1 MALGA
6 AVLGVP
12 PLTAVHA
19 QISTDVNAPWNSHDT
34 RVLVVAAAGI
44 TLIVGLIVV
53 LKMHAFLAL
62 TVGALVVGLASGI
75 PAGDVTES
83 YETGVGDV
91 LGYVGV
97 LIALG
102 AMLGKLLADSGGA
115 DEVVDTLLRG
125 KPATLPWKMALIA
138 GIIGIPMFFEIGLV
152 LLIPIVMLAVRRS
165 NGRAMMLGIPALAG
179 LSVLHG
185 FVPPHPGPLA
195 AIGILKGNV
204 GITLALGLLI
214 AIPTVAVAGP
224 IFGRIAARWVPIGA
238 SGAALAVTG
247 GLRQD
252 PERADDGP
260 GRTSGSAAG
269 AGRGPG
275 RGGPGRGGGDRVGT
289 DATTE
294 REGQGAVVVGRAQ
307 DPDATSTP
315 SFTATLVTVL
325 SPVVLMLAAA
335 AADVWMSEDA
345 TLYPVLSFIGD
356 PVVALLI
363 AVLLAMYTFGTG
375 VGFSVSVLGRKLG
388 ESLLPIVGVMMIVG
402 AGGGFKQMLVDGGTG
417 TAIAK
422 VALAANLSAL
432 VLGWM
437 VAVLIRLATGSAT
450 VATVTAAGIVAPL
463 ASGLDDGNVALVV
476 LAVGAG
482 SLFFSHVNDAGF
494 WLVKEYFGLTVG
506 QTLKTWSVME
516 TIIAVM
522 GLAMTL
528 LLSLFI

>member
-1 MALGA
+1 MSLAS
-6 AVLGVP
+6 GVNT
-12 PLTAVHA
+12 LTAIHA
-19 QISTDVNAPWNSHDT
+19 DSQADVNAPWNGHDT
-34 RVLVVAAAGI
+34 RVLIVAVIGI
-44 TLIVGLIVV
+44 ALIVLLIVGWKV
-53 LKMHAFLAL
+53 HAFLAL
-62 TVGALVVGLASGI
+62 TIGSLLVGLASGI
-75 PAGDVTES
+75 GAGAVTKS
-83 YETGVGDV
+83 YETGVGGV

-152 LLIPIVMLAVRRS
+152 LLIPIVMLAVRRTG
-165 NGRAMMLGIPALAG
+165 GRAMLLGIPALAG

-195 AIGILKGNV
+195 AIGILKGDV
-204 GITLALGLLI
+204 GITLALGLLV
-214 AIPTVAVAGP
+214 AIPSVVVAGP
-224 IFGRIAARWVPIGA
+224 LFGRFAAQWVPIGA

-247 GLRQD
+247 GSR
-252 PERADDGP
+252 RGGVA
-260 GRTSGSAAG
+260 SAG
-269 AGRGPG
+269 AD
-275 RGGPGRGGGDRVGT
+275 GGGVGGGGGST
-289 DATTE
+289 GPVGVDQDT
-294 REGQGAVVVGRAQ
+294 AVTGRAQ
-307 DPDATSTP
+307 DPEATSTP
-315 SFTATLVTVL
+315 SFAWTLVTVL
-325 SPVVLMLAAA
+325 SPVVLMLIKAAS
-335 AADVWMSEDA
+335 DVWMSKDA
-345 TLYPVLSFIGD
+345 ALYPVLQFIGD

-375 VGFSVSVLGRKLG
+375 VGFTVPVLSRKIG
-388 ESLLPIVGVMMIVG
+388 ESLYPIVGVLLIVG
-402 AGGGFKQMLVDGGTG
+402 AGGGFKQVLVDGGTG

-422 VALAANLSAL
+422 IAIAASLSAL

-463 ASGLDDGNVALVV
+463 ATGLNATNLALVV
-476 LAVGAG
+476 LAIGAG

-506 QTLKTWSVME
+506 ETIKTWSVME
-516 TIIAVM
+516 TIISVM
-522 GLAMTL
+522 GLGLTL
-528 LLSLFI
+528 LLSLFF